1 MTTVGRAG
9 RWALAASA
17 VVALG
22 AFGIG
27 AAGAEPN
34 DGITG
39 GAGNNGGVNVNMG
52 PFGGGMNV
60 GRNGGFNF
68 GPNGIGAGGGQ
79 NHSANVNMG
88 PFGGDMNVGRNG
100 GFNFGPNGIGAGGGQ
115 NNSANVNMGP
125 FGGGYHANTG
135 GGVNFGGR

>member
-1 MTTVGRAG
+1 MTIATVGRAG
-9 RWALAASA
+9 RWALTAAA
-17 VVALG
+17 VLALG

-27 AAGAEPN
+27 TASAEPH

-52 PFGGGMNV
+52 PFGGGMN
-60 GRNGGFNF
+60 
-68 GPNGIGAGGGQ
+68 AG
-79 NHSANVNMG
+79 N
-88 PFGGDMNVGRNG
+88 NG

-125 FGGGYHANTG
+125 FGGGYDANTG